1 MAFKWTEG
9 DHRSANILDVD
20 EFNTSFNSTK
30 GEINGGLDR
39 ENLPNGSISNEELSP
54 KALVKYAVQPGVRM
68 QSTVLA
74 TATWDDGGAGAAIN
88 EQFRCTNYNNYA
100 GGWKTNSTQKISSL
114 FQEGMLHI
122 EYNGWYWLRNH
133 VATTNV
139 SRNSVAA
146 PHLQVWCQFELL
158 LDGNSVITGGRHY
171 QNVGQVHLVVDVPVS
186 TGVHEIALRW
196 RFSANPDSSVVTIPT
211 SGSELA
217 RPIFYYDG
225 GQITVVNRYR

>member
-9 DHRSANILDVD
+9 DHVTSNILDVD
-20 EFNTSFNSTK
+20 QFNSSFNNMK

-39 ENLPNGSISNEELSP
+39 ENLPNGSISNEELSS

-74 TATWDDGGAGAAIN
+74 TARWRDNPFSGNID

-100 GGWKTNSTQKISSL
+100 GGWKTNSAQKVSSL
-114 FQEGMLHI
+114 FQEGMLHV

-133 VATTNV
+133 VNTTNLT
-139 SRNSVAA
+139 RTGG
-146 PHLQVWCQFELL
+146 PHLQSWCQFELL
-158 LDGNSVITGGRHY
+158 LDGNPIITGGRHY

-186 TGVHEIALRW
+186 TGVHEVALRW
-196 RFSANPDSSVVTIPT
+196 RFSANPDSSTITVPT
-211 SGSELA
+211 SGTELA